1 MSIDAG
7 RFGELTL
14 FLHIVWSGEQKD
26 CYRILYKS
34 ICSMIGPFQMVVAF
48 VLLYLQMQ
56 WAVIP
61 GVVLLLL
68 LIPLSTFLQKIQKNL
83 TVCRLDIWQLS
94 VL

>member
-26 CYRILYKS
+26 RCRILYKS
-34 ICSMIGPFQMVVAF
+34 YCFMIGPFQIIVILG
-48 VLLYLQMQ
+48 LLYRQIQ

-68 LIPLSTFLQKIQKNL
+68 LFLLNIFLQKIQKNL
-83 TVCRLDIWQLS
+83 TVRRLDIQQLS